1 MNLLTLSMP
10 GSDRTPVQ
18 LREGE
23 AGIGSADD
31 NQFVI
36 QGPGVL
42 PRHAWISINDDGA
55 VLRPAESGAQLRLNE
70 RPVQSMAI
78 LGDGDRI
85 ELGENTTILVS
96 MPTQTRNP
104 SAPESVDDRATQ
116 VRRVPPKFLLRGA
129 AGAHAGR
136 LVPIYGR
143 LLIGRGAECDLV
155 LEEAGIADQHAVL
168 KTLSEGLFLRD
179 LGSPKGSFVNGK
191 RVRDSE
197 LRHGDQLEFEQV
209 RFLVQ
214 SVNPSESANKPG
226 GAAGRTGGGRRKTA
240 IIVTLVVLFIIGVVI
255 GVLLR

>member
-116 VRRVPPKFLLRGA
+116 VRRIPPKFLLRGA
-129 AGAHAGR
+129 AGAQAGR

-143 LLIGRGAECDLV
+143 LLIGRTAECDLV
-155 LEEAGIADQHAVL
+155 LEESGIADQHAVL

-179 LGSPKGSFVNGK
+179 LGSAKGSLVNGK
-191 RVRDSE
+191 RVRDCE
-197 LRHGDQLEFEQV
+197 LRHGDQLEFGQV

-226 GAAGRTGGGRRKTA
+226 AVSGRGGGRKKTA
-240 IIVTLVVLFIIGVVI
+240 IIAVIVALFIIGVVI